1 MCFGRIIN
9 LCSTCDTRR
18 VTLVRISILYTY
30 INIQIKYQIV
40 VFHVSIERYQWQRLL
55 EASEL
60 SFLRAFRWYVSSEIG
75 GKIIVHLI
83 PNQIQLDHNQLE
95 TPHRSIMYQVIIIT
109 MLFVCLMVFNVT
121 FSNMSVISWRSILL
135 VEETEG
141 PGENHRTD
149 QFVCKENE
157 REKNDDNSFIT
168 FLLVLIKREA
178 YYMLNIHLIFQ

>member
-60 SFLRAFRWYVSSEIG
+60 SFLHAFRWYVSSEIG
-75 GKIIVHLI
+75 GKISVHLI

-95 TPHRSIMYQVIIIT
+95 TPHISIIYQVIIIT

-141 PGENHRTD
+141 PGENH

-157 REKNDDNSFIT
+157 REK
-168 FLLVLIKREA
+168 K
-178 YYMLNIHLIFQ
+178 